1 MIVLNASGI
10 SKSYLTR
17 PILEDISFNIEN
29 RDKVGLIGIN
39 GSGKTTLMNILAG
52 KLKEDSGSVY
62 MPKGMKIG
70 YLVQNPEF
78 DENSTVYQT
87 CKKEFQ
93 DLFDLEE
100 AIRNKEKEIAQIKD
114 EDKLN
119 EALDSY
125 QKMVDSFE
133 KRNGYS
139 IKSEINGMLKGL
151 GFTEDDFDKDTAK
164 LSGGQKSRLHLA
176 SLLLNKPDLLFLDEP
191 TNHLDIGAINFLE
204 NLLVN
209 FQGAVVLISHDRYFL
224 DKVVNRIFHI
234 ENRKLKTYNLNY
246 SKFVE
251 ARKKELEI
259 ARKTYANQ
267 QKEIKRQEEI
277 IERFS
282 NYGRDRYI
290 RQAESRRKMLD
301 KIDLVER
308 PQEDVTS
315 MKIDFSPSI
324 VSGEDVLQME
334 KIKKVYDSRTILE
347 DISFQ
352 VYRGDRIGIIGDN
365 GVGKSTL
372 IKMVTGEVMPDDGR
386 VIIGSNVV
394 KGYYDQQMDSLNK
407 SNDMITEILDEYP
420 SMKLGEI
427 RSYLA
432 AFNFFG
438 EEVFKTIDSL
448 SGGEKGRLQLLKI
461 MLRKPNFL
469 LMDEPTNHLDIDS
482 KEILEDALNS
492 YEASYLIISHDRYF
506 LNKVANKIIH
516 IEKDKAR
523 VYYGN
528 YDYYIQKINEE
539 KENQKEKEESKTKT
553 SIIKEKKKQKEGQK
567 ELRQKKK
574 MLKDLEKDMTKLEER
589 QKEIE
594 ESLCQ
599 KETYEDFELAN
610 KLNMELEE
618 IKKKHDETFEKYF
631 EISEELEEND

>member
-10 SKSYLTR
+10 SKSYITR

-100 AIRNKEKEIAQIKD
+100 LIRNKEKEIAQIKD

-151 GFTEDDFDKDTAK
+151 GFTEEDFDKDTSK

-234 ENRKLKTYNLNY
+234 EKRKLKTYNLNY

-315 MKIDFSPSI
+315 MKIDFSPSM
-324 VSGEDVLQME
+324 VSGEDVLQLE

-492 YEASYLIISHDRYF
+492 YESSYLIISHDRYF

-594 ESLCQ
+594 EALCQ

>member
-599 KETYEDFELAN
+599 KDTYEDFELAN